1 MSDNTGSTSSDG
13 PERQQPEPNAAQ
25 KVWLRLSVWQRV
37 LAVALFIGALFGLAW
52 LASNVGPTASEA
64 EQQCQARVELRLKSP
79 STADFGASSTRELGS
94 TGARWEVTGIVDAEN
109 SFGGT
114 VRLSYKCDMSYD
126 EASDSWDAAL
136 VDVRE

>member
-1 MSDNTGSTSSDG
+1 MSDNTSTTPHDGSQIPAS
-13 PERQQPEPNAAQ
+13 RPNAAQ
-25 KVWLRLSVWQRV
+25 RLWLRLSVWQRV
-37 LAVALFIGALFGLAW
+37 LAVALVIGAFFGVAL
-52 LASNVGPTASEA
+52 LASNIGPTESEA

-94 TGARWEVTGIVDAEN
+94 TGARWEVTGVVDAEN